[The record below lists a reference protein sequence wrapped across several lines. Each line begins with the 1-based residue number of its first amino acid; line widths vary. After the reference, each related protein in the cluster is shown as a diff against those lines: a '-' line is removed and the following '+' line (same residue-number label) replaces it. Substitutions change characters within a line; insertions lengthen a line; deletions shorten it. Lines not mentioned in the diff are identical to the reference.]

1 VTRITGRLLALAFRA
16 AFALPVTMA
25 VSGFAAL
32 SAQEPVPHVCGRVV
46 AVSCTG
52 PSSSVKLLL
61 ALPAANII
69 TTVVIPAEQRS
80 LFGSRVEDR
89 FDQRQVC
96 VAPESPVSVSNRPL
110 LVPAPDQLVVT
121 SDAQPTGSL
130 PNDVYRT
137 CDPDVQLPI
146 TLREVHAQFTSDA
159 MRAKVNGRVVLQ
171 GIVDRDGA
179 IRDVLV
185 LQPLEPSL
193 DAEAQRA
200 FAQWVFR
207 PATHMGQSVAMAITV
222 EMTFT
227 LR

>member
-1 VTRITGRLLALAFRA
+1 VTRIAGRLLSSAFRA
-16 AFALPVTMA
+16 AYALPVTMA

-32 SAQEPVPHVCGRVV
+32 SAQEPAPPVCGRVV

-61 ALPAANII
+61 ALPAANINA
-69 TTVVIPAEQRS
+69 TVVIPAEQRS

-89 FDQRQVC
+89 FDQRHVC
-96 VAPESPVSVSNRPL
+96 VAPASPVSVSNQPL
-110 LVPAPDQLVVT
+110 LVRAPGQLVVT
-121 SDAQPTGSL
+121 GDAQPTGSL
-130 PNDVYRT
+130 ADDVYRT

-146 TLREVHAQFTSDA
+146 ALRQVHAQFTSDA

-171 GIVDRDGA
+171 GIVDCAGA
-179 IRDVLV
+179 VRDVVV

-207 PATHMGQSVAMAITV
+207 PATHMGQSVTMAITV
-222 EMTFT
+222 EMIFT

>member
-1 VTRITGRLLALAFRA
+1 MTRIAGRLLVSAFRA
-16 AFALPVTMA
+16 AYALPLTMA

-32 SAQEPVPHVCGRVV
+32 SAQEPAPPVCGRVV

-61 ALPAANII
+61 ALPSANINA
-69 TTVVIPAEQRS
+69 TAVIPAEQRS

-89 FDQRQVC
+89 FDQRHVC
-96 VAPESPVSVSNRPL
+96 VAPASPVPVSNQPL
-110 LVPAPDQLVVT
+110 LVRAPDQLVVT
-121 SDAQPTGSL
+121 GDAQPTRSL

-222 EMTFT
+222 EMVFT

>member
-1 VTRITGRLLALAFRA
+1 MTRITGRLLASAFLA
-16 AFALPVTMA
+16 AFVLPVTMA

-32 SAQEPVPHVCGRVV
+32 SAQEPAPPVCGHVV

-69 TTVVIPAEQRS
+69 ATVVIPAEQRS

-96 VAPESPVSVSNRPL
+96 VAPASPVSVSNRPL
-110 LVPAPDQLVVT
+110 LVRAPDQLVVT
-121 SDAQPTGSL
+121 GDAQRTGSL

-146 TLREVHAQFTSDA
+146 ALREVHAQFTSDA

-179 IRDVLV
+179 IRDVRV

>member
-1 VTRITGRLLALAFRA
+1 MTRIAGRLLASAFRA
-16 AFALPVTMA
+16 AYALPVTIA

-32 SAQEPVPHVCGRVV
+32 SAQEPAPPVCGRVV

-61 ALPAANII
+61 ALLAANINA
-69 TTVVIPAEQRS
+69 TLVIPAEQRS

-89 FDQRQVC
+89 FDQRHVC
-96 VAPESPVSVSNRPL
+96 VAPASPVSVSNQPL
-110 LVPAPDQLVVT
+110 LVRAPGQLVVT
-121 SDAQPTGSL
+121 GDAQPTGSL
-130 PNDVYRT
+130 PDDVYRT

-146 TLREVHAQFTSDA
+146 ALRQVHAQFTSDA

-179 IRDVLV
+179 VRDVVV

-222 EMTFT
+222 EMIFT

>member
-1 VTRITGRLLALAFRA
+1 VTNTTSRLLASAFQAALALSA
-16 AFALPVTMA
+16 TVA

-32 SAQEPVPHVCGRVV
+32 SAQEPAAPICGRVV

-52 PSSSVKLLL
+52 PSSSVRLLL
-61 ALPAANII
+61 AVPAANINA
-69 TTVVIPAEQRS
+69 TVVIPAEHRS

-96 VAPESPVSVSNRPL
+96 VAPASRISASNQPL
-110 LVPAPDQLVVT
+110 LVRAPDQLVVT
-121 SDAQPTGSL
+121 GDAEPTGSL
-130 PNDVYRT
+130 SNDVYRT

-159 MRAKVNGRVVLQ
+159 MRAKVTGRVVLQ

-179 IRDVLV
+179 IRDVRV

>member
-1 VTRITGRLLALAFRA
+1 VTKTTSWLLASVLQTGVAMPA
-16 AFALPVTMA
+16 TVV

-32 SAQEPVPHVCGRVV
+32 SAQEPATPICGRVV

-61 ALPAANII
+61 ALPTAKLNA
-69 TTVVIPAEQRS
+69 TVVIPAEHRS

-96 VAPESPVSVSNRPL
+96 VAPASRGSPSNEPL
-110 LVPAPDQLVVT
+110 LVRAPEQLVVT
-121 SDAQPTGSL
+121 GAAQPTSSL

-137 CDPDVQLPI
+137 CDQDVQLPI
-146 TLREVHAQFTSDA
+146 AIREVHGQFTSDA
-159 MRAKVNGRVVLQ
+159 MRAKVNGLVVLQ

-179 IRDVLV
+179 VRDVRV

-193 DAEAQRA
+193 DAAAQRA
-200 FAQWVFR
+200 LAQWVFR
-207 PATHMGQSVAMAITV
+207 PATHIGQSVAMAITV

>member
-1 VTRITGRLLALAFRA
+1 
-16 AFALPVTMA
+16 MA
-25 VSGFAAL
+25 VSSFAAL
-32 SAQEPVPHVCGRVV
+32 SAQAPAPPVCGRVV

-52 PSSSVKLLL
+52 PSSSVQLLL
-61 ALPAANII
+61 ALPAANINA
-69 TTVVIPAEQRS
+69 TVVIPSEQRS

-89 FDQRQVC
+89 FDQRHVC
-96 VAPESPVSVSNRPL
+96 VAPASPVSVSNRPL
-110 LVPAPDQLVVT
+110 LVRAPDQLVVAGG
-121 SDAQPTGSL
+121 AQSTGRL
-130 PNDVYRT
+130 PDDVYRT

-146 TLREVHAQFTSDA
+146 ALREVHAQFTSDA

-222 EMTFT
+222 EMNFT

>member
-1 VTRITGRLLALAFRA
+1 MTNTTSRLLASAFQAALALQA
-16 AFALPVTMA
+16 TVA
-25 VSGFAAL
+25 VGGFSAL
-32 SAQEPVPHVCGRVV
+32 SAQEPAAPICGRVV

-52 PSSSVKLLL
+52 PSSAVTLLL
-61 ALPAANII
+61 ALPAANIA
-69 TTVVIPAEQRS
+69 TVVVPAEQRS

-89 FDQRQVC
+89 FDRRHVC
-96 VAPESPVSVSNRPL
+96 VAPTSRVANSNEPL
-110 LVPAPDQLVVT
+110 LVRAPDQLVVAG
-121 SDAQPTGSL
+121 DAQPTGRVL
-130 PNDVYRT
+130 PDEVYRT

-146 TLREVHAQFTSDA
+146 ALREVHPQFTSDA

-179 IRDVLV
+179 IRDVRV
-185 LQPLEPSL
+185 LQALEPSL

>member
-1 VTRITGRLLALAFRA
+1 MTRITGRLLASAFRT

-32 SAQEPVPHVCGRVV
+32 SAQEPAPPVCGRVV

-69 TTVVIPAEQRS
+69 ATVVIPAEQRS

-96 VAPESPVSVSNRPL
+96 VAPASPVSVSNRPL
-110 LVPAPDQLVVT
+110 LVRAPDQLVVT
-121 SDAQPTGSL
+121 GDAQPTGSL

-146 TLREVHAQFTSDA
+146 TIREVHAQFTSDA

-179 IRDVLV
+179 IRGVLV

>member
-1 VTRITGRLLALAFRA
+1 MTRIAGRLQVSAFRA
-16 AFALPVTMA
+16 AYALPVTMA

-32 SAQEPVPHVCGRVV
+32 SAQEPVPPVCGRVV

-61 ALPAANII
+61 ALPSANINA
-69 TTVVIPAEQRS
+69 TLVIPAEQRS
-80 LFGSRVEDR
+80 LFESRVEDR
-89 FDQRQVC
+89 FDQRHVC
-96 VAPESPVSVSNRPL
+96 VAPASPVSVSNQPL
-110 LVPAPDQLVVT
+110 LVRAPDQLVVT
-121 SDAQPTGSL
+121 GDAQPTGSL
-130 PNDVYRT
+130 ADDVYRT

-146 TLREVHAQFTSDA
+146 ALRQVHAQFTSDA

-171 GIVDRDGA
+171 GIVDRAGA
-179 IRDVLV
+179 VRDVVV

-222 EMTFT
+222 EMIFT

>member
-1 VTRITGRLLALAFRA
+1 VTDIPSPILVLAFQAALALPAT
-16 AFALPVTMA
+16 VA
-25 VSGFAAL
+25 VSGFATL
-32 SAQEPVPHVCGRVV
+32 SPQEPAARICGRVV

-61 ALPAANII
+61 ALPAANVNA
-69 TTVVIPAEQRS
+69 TVVIPAEHRA

-89 FDQRQVC
+89 FDQGQVC
-96 VAPESPVSVSNRPL
+96 VTPASVVSVSNQPL
-110 LVPAPDQLVVT
+110 LVRAADQLVVT
-121 SDAQPTGSL
+121 GDAEPTSSL
-130 PNDVYRT
+130 PDDVYRT
-137 CDPDVQLPI
+137 CDPDVQLPAA
-146 TLREVHAQFTSDA
+146 LREVHAQFTSDA
-159 MRAKVNGRVVLQ
+159 MRAKVSGRVVLQ

-179 IRDVLV
+179 IHDVRV

-207 PATHMGQSVAMAITV
+207 AATHIGQSVAMAITV
-222 EMTFT
+222 EMNFI